1 MRGKIVLLYET
12 ERGKALCDIAS
23 YVLTQVAVAFG
34 HALTLP
40 EKRCEQ
46 AAEVSDEI
54 IDLCADAEGVLV
66 GDGDMA
72 CLSALTDEL
81 LCASRPVSY
90 THLTLPT
97 ILLV

>member
-40 EKRCEQ
+40 VKKCEPVP
-46 AAEVSDEI
+46 EV
-54 IDLCADAEGVLV
+54 
-66 GDGDMA
+66 
-72 CLSALTDEL
+72 
-81 LCASRPVSY
+81 
-90 THLTLPT
+90 
-97 ILLV
+97 